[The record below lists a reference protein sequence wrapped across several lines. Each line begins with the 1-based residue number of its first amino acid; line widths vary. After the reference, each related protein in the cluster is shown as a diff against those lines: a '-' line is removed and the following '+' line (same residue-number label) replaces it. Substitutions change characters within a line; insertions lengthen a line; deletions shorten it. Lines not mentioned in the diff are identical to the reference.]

1 MLTFYVV
8 NAVWQNI
15 KKGGEDSTFQQ
26 NIKPVVIKSLIAL
39 SLLSLGLMVPRLIST
54 ITFEPAATITL
65 EYDARNTNVKKF
77 LDAILAT
84 DFFKVKKTRT
94 KAEDEFYKSLNES
107 QKVANDIK
115 KNGAGH
121 YKTLDQVL
129 AEL

>member
-1 MLTFYVV
+1 M
-8 NAVWQNI
+8 
-15 KKGGEDSTFQQ
+15 
-26 NIKPVVIKSLIAL
+26 
-39 SLLSLGLMVPRLIST
+39 
-54 ITFEPAATITL
+54 ATITL